1 MQLELTVEIRLYQRQ
16 KGLNSKIYLAVNELG
31 MPIKFIVTEDT
42 RADCKEAINLIKK
55 LNAKLL
61 FADYAWI

>member
-1 MQLELTVEIRLYQRQ
+1 MAGIRLYQRQ
-16 KGLNSKIYLAVNELG
+16 KGLNSKTHLAVNERG
-31 MPIKFIVTEDT
+31 TPVKFVVTERT